1 MGRLLL
7 YLVLAALAL
16 WTIGTSLTQI
26 QPGERGVV
34 RRFGRVLDDKPGQ
47 GLHIGLPWGI
57 DVVDRVPVGR
67 VRRVSVGVSGDSSDK
82 EADDPN
88 AVPAGQMLTGDH
100 NLVNVQ
106 AEIYYKVNEDEVANF
121 VLQADRVDALVARMA
136 EAALAEWIG
145 GRTVDDVLLRGKIAL
160 PAFVQAQVQR
170 RLLPYRLGVEIEQAS
185 VTKLYPPDEVKEA
198 FDRLAQAQAT
208 IRTQVYRAEQ
218 DANRRL
224 QETQAEVVKLKRS
237 ASAYANEELVK
248 STAEASSFLQRLG
261 QYRKIAR
268 DNPDALNAL
277 WLDEMTRLYTRMR
290 ETGRIELLDHYL
302 TSEGLNITQ
311 FPLLP
316 RKK

>member
-7 YLVLAALAL
+7 GMLLAVLVL
-16 WTIGTSLTQI
+16 WTVGTSLTQI

-34 RRFGRVLDDKPGQ
+34 RRFGRVLDHKPGQ
-47 GLHIGLPWGI
+47 GLHVGLPWGI

-67 VRRVSVGVSGDSSDK
+67 VRRVSVGVPSGEK
-82 EADDPN
+82 EEEDAN
-88 AVPAGQMLTGDH
+88 SVPAGQMLTGDH

-106 AEIYYKVNEDEVANF
+106 AEVYYQVNEEEVANF
-121 VLQADRVDALVARMA
+121 VLQADRVDALVARMS

-145 GRTVDDVLLRGKIAL
+145 GRTVDEVLLRGKIAL
-160 PAFVQAQVQR
+160 PAFVRSQVQR
-170 RLLPYRLGVEIEQAS
+170 RLLPYRLGIEIEQAS

-198 FDRLAQAQAT
+198 FDRLAQAQSS

-224 QETQAEVVKLKRS
+224 QETQAEVVKLKRG
-237 ASAYANEELVK
+237 ASAYANEERVK
-248 STAEASSFLQRLG
+248 SKAEASSFLQRLE

-268 DNPDALNAL
+268 DNPDALNAM
-277 WLDEMTRLYTRMR
+277 WLDEMTRIFTRMR
-290 ETGRIELLDHYL
+290 ETGRVELLDHYL

>member
-7 YLVLAALAL
+7 GLLLGVLAL
-16 WTIGTSLTQI
+16 WTVGTSLTQI

-34 RRFGRVLDDKPGQ
+34 RRFGRVLDHKPGQ
-47 GLHIGLPWGI
+47 GLHVGFPWGV
-57 DVVDRVPVGR
+57 DVVDCVPVGR
-67 VRRVSVGVSGDSSDK
+67 VRRVSVGVPSGAK
-82 EADDPN
+82 EDDDAN
-88 AVPAGQMLTGDH
+88 TVPPGQMLTGDH

-106 AEIYYKVNEDEVANF
+106 AEIYYKVNEHEVANF
-121 VLQADRVDALVARMA
+121 VLQADRVDALVARMS
-136 EAALAEWIG
+136 EAVLAEWIG

-170 RLLPYRLGVEIEQAS
+170 RLQPYRLGIEIEQAS

-224 QETQAEVVKLKRS
+224 QETQAEVVRLKRS

-248 STAEASSFLQRLG
+248 SKAEASSFLQRLE

-268 DNPDALNAL
+268 DNPDTLNAM
-277 WLDEMTRLYTRMR
+277 WLDEMTRLFARMR
-290 ETGRIELLDHYL
+290 ETGRVELLDHYL

>member
-7 YLVLAALAL
+7 FLLLGVLAL
-16 WTIGTSLTQI
+16 WTVGTSLTQI

-34 RRFGRVLDDKPGQ
+34 RRFGRVLDHKPSQ
-47 GLHIGLPWGI
+47 GLHVGLPWGI

-67 VRRVSVGVSGDSSDK
+67 VRRVSVGTGSGEK
-82 EADDPN
+82 EEDDPN
-88 AVPAGQMLTGDH
+88 TVPQGQMLTGDH

-106 AEIYYKVNEDEVANF
+106 AEIFYKVNEDEVANF

-224 QETQAEVVKLKRS
+224 QQTQAELVKLKRN
-237 ASAYANEELVK
+237 ASAYSNEELVK
-248 STAEASSFLQRLG
+248 SQAEASSFLQRLE
-261 QYRKIAR
+261 QYRKISR

-277 WLDEMTRLYTRMR
+277 WLDEMTRLFARMR
-290 ETGRIELLDHYL
+290 ENGRVELLDHYL

-316 RKK
+316 RKR